1 MGEMVGVTRALG
13 DVEFF
18 VVRLDSDHLRPSV
31 LEALLRQV
39 EAGTVR
45 VLDVLLIRR
54 PAPHEF
60 GLIEVDSDEF
70 TLAGLELHARG
81 LVAEDDVRHFAA
93 VLPVAS
99 SALLI
104 LVEPTW
110 AEQFS
115 AELTF
120 NGDTVLATQF
130 IPASVANA
138 VLGSTHD
145 LR

>member
-54 PAPHEF
+54 PTPHEF

-70 TLAGLELHARG
+70 ALAGLELHARG

-93 VLPVAS
+93 VLPVAT

-130 IPASVANA
+130 IPAAVANA
-138 VLGSTHD
+138 VLGSTRD

>member
-13 DVEFF
+13 DVEFV

-54 PAPHEF
+54 PTPHEF

-130 IPASVANA
+130 IPAAVANA

>member
-1 MGEMVGVTRALG
+1 MGEMVGVARALG

-18 VVRLDSDHLRPSV
+18 VVRLGSDHLRPSV

-54 PAPHEF
+54 PTMHEF
-60 GLIEVDSDEF
+60 SLREVDSDEF
-70 TLAGLELHARG
+70 TLAGLVLHARG
-81 LVAEDDVRHFAA
+81 IVCEDDVRHFAVA
-93 VLPVAS
+93 LPVSS

-120 NGDTVLATQF
+120 NGDIILATQF
-130 IPASVANA
+130 IPASVANT
-138 VLGSTHD
+138 VLGSTLD
-145 LR
+145 RR